1 MNFQVRRPSDFQAAV
16 RDGAPIAP
24 LPPDA
29 LDIGHFMMDGNQST
43 QNSSLLHTSPTQL
56 DLIGNSPFADFSFS
70 YHRMPE
76 HSMPSERTL
85 ENASDPYHL
94 SGQRPTSDH
103 RSSITSMP
111 PVARASFSSSIPQGQ
126 TRNASVSGGSED
138 ASPTDNRAG
147 GGLDGGY
154 GDDFSFNG
162 APVDGSD
169 LGSRTKEE
177 KNDPNPPWSE
187 LKTKAGKERKR
198 LPLACIACRRKKI
211 RCSGEKPA
219 CKHCLRSRI
228 PCVYKVTTRKAAPR
242 TDYMAM
248 LDKRLKRM
256 EERIIKIVPKE
267 EQDNTLSIIRA
278 TVKPAIP
285 GTIPV
290 RNATGKK
297 RGAEEAFGP
306 ELDSW
311 SKSVSTSNLDSSS
324 KPTSLMIQ
332 ETQESELLKEGAA
345 ALPSKEIQEHLA
357 EIFFEHLY
365 GQTYHLLHKPS
376 YMRKLQ

>member
-1 MNFQVRRPSDFQAAV
+1 
-16 RDGAPIAP
+16 
-24 LPPDA
+24 
-29 LDIGHFMMDGNQST
+29 
-43 QNSSLLHTSPTQL
+43 
-56 DLIGNSPFADFSFS
+56 
-70 YHRMPE
+70 
-76 HSMPSERTL
+76 
-85 ENASDPYHL
+85 
-94 SGQRPTSDH
+94 
-103 RSSITSMP
+103 
-111 PVARASFSSSIPQGQ
+111 
-126 TRNASVSGGSED
+126 
-138 ASPTDNRAG
+138 
-147 GGLDGGY
+147 
-154 GDDFSFNG
+154 
-162 APVDGSD
+162 
-169 LGSRTKEE
+169 
-177 KNDPNPPWSE
+177 
-187 LKTKAGKERKR
+187 
-198 LPLACIACRRKKI
+198 
-211 RCSGEKPA
+211 
-219 CKHCLRSRI
+219 
-228 PCVYKVTTRKAAPR
+228 
-242 TDYMAM
+242 M